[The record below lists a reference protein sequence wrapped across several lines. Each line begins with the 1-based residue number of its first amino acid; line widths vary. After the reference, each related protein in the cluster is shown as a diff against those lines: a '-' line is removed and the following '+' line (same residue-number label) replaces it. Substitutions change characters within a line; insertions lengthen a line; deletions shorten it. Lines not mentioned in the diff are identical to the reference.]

1 MPPFW
6 HGKDEHEFGIV
17 IKDGVDVGKVFN
29 GIICSHLKPVKFGGH
44 MQANPPLLSC
54 GVGMHVP
61 AFKQGF
67 EFKQGLTG

>member
-1 MPPFW
+1 VPPFW

-17 IKDGVDVGKVFN
+17 RKDSVDVGKVLN
-29 GIICSHLKPVKFGGH
+29 GLICSHLKPVKFGGH
-44 MQANPPLLSC
+44 VQANPPLLPC

-61 AFKQGF
+61 ALKQGF